1 MSSLMTA
8 FSILYATGFIVTP
21 LFGWAQD
28 KFQLHACTACVI
40 VASIAW
46 QTLWLAPSIPLQYLT
61 FAIYSSTRQVLFS
74 WYYSAVAAV
83 CGYRFY
89 GSLLAVTSVS
99 NTVLGLMQPIIV
111 SAAITS
117 SNFDAMNSAFLA
129 TMLIVGAACCS
140 ALTLSY
146 HRIKKAVQSQQLLQN
161 AV

>member
-1 MSSLMTA
+1 
-8 FSILYATGFIVTP
+8 
-21 LFGWAQD
+21 
-28 KFQLHACTACVI
+28 
-40 VASIAW
+40 
-46 QTLWLAPSIPLQYLT
+46 
-61 FAIYSSTRQVLFS
+61 
-74 WYYSAVAAV
+74 
-83 CGYRFY
+83 
-89 GSLLAVTSVS
+89 
-99 NTVLGLMQPIIV
+99 MQPIIV